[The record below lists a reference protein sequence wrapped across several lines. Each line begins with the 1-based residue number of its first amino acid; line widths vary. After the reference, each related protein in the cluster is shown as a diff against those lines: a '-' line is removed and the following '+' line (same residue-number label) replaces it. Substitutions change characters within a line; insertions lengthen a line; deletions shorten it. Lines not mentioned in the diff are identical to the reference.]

1 MSLQD
6 EHLQQALK
14 HAPDRELTPSDTTR
28 AVVLAY
34 ADNALK
40 QARET
45 RLTRLSNIWREW
57 FGTSWHIT
65 GIGSAVATVLVVVIF
80 WHELPDDSMR
90 KVAAPNEQTV
100 ASDTV
105 DISTADGVAS
115 YVDKRAAAEASAKNI
130 VEKKSARVTAPRK
143 GKSSLPAVSQA
154 PASLANE
161 AQTPIA
167 AASVPVPA
175 PVIQDKA
182 VEKSAPAVMMSLPEV
197 AQRAP
202 KGKLEKKTISSAK
215 LDGMLSKSAPQR
227 NEPTNLLVEINT
239 EGGVVTAN
247 KDIQALRLRLLA
259 LDAQSVQDKDVCAP
273 SIVHPAGID
282 TKTGYNIETISVCN
296 PSTSLLSEVEAYNQ
310 TMRNWHATH
319 VNKQHLGE

>member
-14 HAPDRELTPSDTTR
+14 HAPDRELTPSDATR
-28 AVVLAY
+28 AAVLAY
-34 ADNALK
+34 ADSVLQQDSK
-40 QARET
+40 T
-45 RLTRLSNIWREW
+45 WLTRLSNFWREW
-57 FGTSWHIT
+57 FGVSWHIT
-65 GIGSAVATVLVVVIF
+65 GIGSAMATVLVVVIF

-100 ASDTV
+100 ASETV

-115 YVDKRAAAEASAKNI
+115 YVDKRAAAEASAENI
-130 VEKKSARVTAPRK
+130 LEKKSARVASPRK
-143 GKSSLPAVSQA
+143 EKSSLPAVSQA

-161 AQTPIA
+161 AQIA
-167 AASVPVPA
+167 TAMAPVPA
-175 PVIQDKA
+175 SAPVMQDKA
-182 VEKSAPAVMMSLPEV
+182 VEESVPAGMISLPEV

-202 KGKLEKKTISSAK
+202 KAKLEKKAISSAK
-215 LDGMLSKSAPQR
+215 LDGMLPKSVPQR

-259 LDAQSVQDKDVCAP
+259 LDAQIVQDKDVCTP
-273 SIVHPAGID
+273 SIVHPAVID
-282 TKTGYNIETISVCN
+282 TKTGYNIEKISVCN
-296 PSTSLLSEVEAYNQ
+296 PSASLLSEVEAYNQ
-310 TMRNWHATH
+310 TMLDWHAKH
-319 VNKQHLGE
+319 DNK

>member
-14 HAPDRELTPSDTTR
+14 HAPDRELTPSDATR
-28 AVVLAY
+28 AAVLAY
-34 ADNALK
+34 ADSAL
-40 QARET
+40 QQDRET
-45 RLTRLSNIWREW
+45 WLTRLSNIWREW

-100 ASDTV
+100 ASETV

-115 YVDKRAAAEASAKNI
+115 YVDKRAAAEASAEN
-130 VEKKSARVTAPRK
+130 VVQKKSARVTAPRK

-161 AQTPIA
+161 AKIPTA
-167 AASVPVPA
+167 EASVPVPA

-182 VEKSAPAVMMSLPEV
+182 VEESVPAGMISLPEV

-202 KGKLEKKTISSAK
+202 KAELEKKAISSSK
-215 LDGMLSKSAPQR
+215 LDAMLPKSVPQR
-227 NEPTNLLVEINT
+227 SKLANLLVEINRG
-239 EGGVVTAN
+239 GGVVTAN
-247 KDIQALRLRLLA
+247 KDIQAMRLRLLA
-259 LDAQSVQDKDVCAP
+259 LDVQSVQDKVVCAP
-273 SIVHPAGID
+273 SIVHPAVID
-282 TKTGYNIETISVCN
+282 TKTGYNIETIGVCN
-296 PSTSLLSEVEAYNQ
+296 PSASLLSEVEAYNQ
-310 TMRNWHATH
+310 VMRNWHAKH
-319 VNKQHLGE
+319 ENK